1 MNILIIADRPQLFN
15 SLQKFMSENSYSVF
29 FCRKQEDI
37 LSLIKKKDIRIII
50 MDLTLKEIQD
60 FTLLKLI
67 KSFDPLIE
75 VIIIG
80 DSTTSD
86 KIGESIRLGASEY
99 ITKPLRIQSIKPAL
113 KRIDEKNALC
123 RVTLLLEKKL
133 NGKYLYQGMI
143 GKNPRMLDIF
153 SLIEKIAK
161 YSSNVLL
168 TGKTGTGKE
177 MVAKSIHNL
186 SPRSKKRLV
195 ICDCAAIP
203 ETLFESELFGYVRGA
218 FTGADKT
225 KKGLFEEAHGGT
237 LFLDEIGNLP
247 FIMQSKLL
255 RVLEERAFRR
265 LGSTENIHLDIRLIS
280 ATSGDLRTGINNG
293 TFREELYHR
302 LNTVE
307 INLPTLKDRKEDI
320 PLLIRHF
327 LKRYTKKFNKPIQG
341 MSRRAQQ
348 ILLNHDWPGNVR
360 ELENVIEYSVAICS
374 KIFIDIEDLPK
385 YLQKCTISKN
395 KTGNSESENL
405 VTLEELKRA
414 HIKKVMKATN
424 NNVQE
429 SARILGTSRYTLYR
443 NLKNIKL
450 SA

>member
-1 MNILIIADRPQLFN
+1 
-15 SLQKFMSENSYSVF
+15 
-29 FCRKQEDI
+29 
-37 LSLIKKKDIRIII
+37 

-60 FTLLKLI
+60 FALLQLI

-99 ITKPLRIQSIKPAL
+99 ITKPLRIQPVQLAL
-113 KRIDEKNALC
+113 KRINEKNTM
-123 RVTLLLEKKL
+123 RQETLLLEKKL
-133 NGKYLYQGMI
+133 NGKYLFQGMI

-153 SLIEKIAK
+153 SLIEKIAR
-161 YSSNVLL
+161 YSTNILL

-186 SPRSKKRLV
+186 SPRSQKKLV
-195 ICDCAAIP
+195 ICDCTTMP

-237 LFLDEIGNLP
+237 FFLDEIGNLP

-255 RVLEERAFRR
+255 RVLEERVFRR
-265 LGSTENIHLDIRLIS
+265 LGSTENIHLDIRFVS
-280 ATSGDLRTGINNG
+280 ATSGDLKTEIKNG
-293 TFREELYHR
+293 TFREELFHR
-302 LNTVE
+302 LNMVE
-307 INLPTLKDRKEDI
+307 INLPTLKDRKGDI

-348 ILLNHDWPGNVR
+348 ILLNHDWPGNMR
-360 ELENVIEYSVAICS
+360 ELENVIEYSVTICS
-374 KIFIDIEDLPK
+374 KTFTDIEDLPK
-385 YLQKCTISKN
+385 YLQKYTISKK
-395 KTGNSESENL
+395 KTGHSKPENL
-405 VTLEELKRA
+405 ITLEELKRK

-424 NNVQE
+424 NNIRE
-429 SARILGTSRYTLYR
+429 SAQILGTSRYTLYR